1 MAQHE
6 VGSFPTQH
14 PQSSVPQGLAV
25 SPAPPVAEERL
36 WLWAV
41 ALGDV
46 PLRCAR
52 SHLSIGQSQAVH
64 QWGWFAPAAQTSAR
78 EGGGGD
84 TALLGPAQLTEAARW
99 DTGREE
105 RKEGDPSTARLQE
118 FRQGRGSRDSLC
130 SVLLLGHRKWASCC
144 FEGISEVSGQASKRH
159 HVTSQ
164 AQRENPASSAAL
176 PKTSLGLSM
185 RTLYPLLRS
194 HAPRESWLTII

>member
-1 MAQHE
+1 MAQHG
-6 VGSFPTQH
+6 VGLFPTQH

-36 WLWAV
+36 WPWAV

-46 PLRCAR
+46 PRWCAR

-105 RKEGDPSTARLQE
+105 RKEGDPLPCQAAGIQARKRLSGFFVLSPAAGAQKM
-118 FRQGRGSRDSLC
+118 GI
-130 SVLLLGHRKWASCC
+130 VLLWGNLRGVWTGIQETPCHKPGSKGKSSKFCC
-144 FEGISEVSGQASKRH
+144 SSQGIPRTVHEDTTHCYVAMP
-159 HVTSQ
+159 
-164 AQRENPASSAAL
+164 RENH
-176 PKTSLGLSM
+176 G
-185 RTLYPLLRS
+185 
-194 HAPRESWLTII
+194 

>member
-1 MAQHE
+1 MAQHG

-36 WLWAV
+36 WLWEV

-46 PLRCAR
+46 PPWCAR

-64 QWGWFAPAAQTSAR
+64 QWGWFAPAAHTSAR

-144 FEGISEVSGQASKRH
+144 FGGISEVSGTGIQETPCHKPGSKGKSSKFCCS
-159 HVTSQ
+159 SQ
-164 AQRENPASSAAL
+164 GIPRTVHEDTTHCYVAMPRENH
-176 PKTSLGLSM
+176 G
-185 RTLYPLLRS
+185 
-194 HAPRESWLTII
+194 